1 MKTPSAT
8 RIKEGRRLHPC
19 TCTGFSLFLL
29 GVLTVMVM
37 LPISA
42 SGFSPTSTGTRTSAS
57 TIAGASVSSV
67 QKARR
72 IRIDRFHSTCLNSTT
87 NTNEQSQTTAR
98 KLTNQE
104 RILKEALGIEPE
116 TPAEREK
123 RIQRRIDKAN
133 EIINEK
139 RKSIAVAALAFAAA
153 ILNYG
158 WQYTHPITSLSLL
171 SEMQRNSADLNVIGH
186 NGKPTVVDFWAPWCE
201 NCKVAAPTLAAI
213 EEEYKGEVNFVMVR
227 GDTEESYP
235 IVGRFG
241 VDAIPHL
248 AIIGSDG
255 VVETALIGPIPR
267 NVLRADLD
275 VLLEN
280 SKRIPAEGETV
291 AQKQKIPYTMYDAF
305 RNRPDLRQ
313 VSFQNE

>member
-1 MKTPSAT
+1 
-8 RIKEGRRLHPC
+8 
-19 TCTGFSLFLL
+19 
-29 GVLTVMVM
+29 M
-37 LPISA
+37 LPMSA
-42 SGFSPTSTGTRTSAS
+42 NGFSPTSTSTSAS
-57 TIAGASVSSV
+57 SVD
-67 QKARR
+67 KARR
-72 IRIDRFHSTCLNSTT
+72 IHMDRSHSTYLHSTT
-87 NTNEQSQTTAR
+87 NTNTNEQTQTTEVSNNR
-98 KLTNQE
+98 ILTNQE
-104 RILKEALGIEPE
+104 RILKEVLGIEPE

-123 RIQRRIDKAN
+123 RIQTRINKAN

-139 RKSIAVAALAFAAA
+139 RKSIVVAALAFAAA

-227 GDTEESYP
+227 GDAEESYNV
-235 IVGRFG
+235 VGRFG

-255 VVETALIGPIPR
+255 IVETALIGPIPR

-280 SKRIPAEGETV
+280 SKRLPAEGETV
-291 AQKQKIPYTMYDAF
+291 AQKQEIPYTMYDAF

-313 VSFQNE
+313 VSF

>member
-1 MKTPSAT
+1 MD
-8 RIKEGRRLHPC
+8 
-19 TCTGFSLFLL
+19 
-29 GVLTVMVM
+29 
-37 LPISA
+37 
-42 SGFSPTSTGTRTSAS
+42 TS
-57 TIAGASVSSV
+57 
-67 QKARR
+67 
-72 IRIDRFHSTCLNSTT
+72 HSTYLHSTT
-87 NTNEQSQTTAR
+87 NTNTNEQTQTTEVSNNR
-98 KLTNQE
+98 ILTNQE
-104 RILKEALGIEPE
+104 RILKEVLGIEPE

-123 RIQRRIDKAN
+123 RIQTRINKAN

-139 RKSIAVAALAFAAA
+139 RKSIVVAALAFAAA

-227 GDTEESYP
+227 GDAEESYNV
-235 IVGRFG
+235 VGRFG

-255 VVETALIGPIPR
+255 IVETALIGPIPR

-280 SKRIPAEGETV
+280 SKRLPAEGETV
-291 AQKQKIPYTMYDAF
+291 AQKQEIPYTMYDAF

-313 VSFQNE
+313 VSF